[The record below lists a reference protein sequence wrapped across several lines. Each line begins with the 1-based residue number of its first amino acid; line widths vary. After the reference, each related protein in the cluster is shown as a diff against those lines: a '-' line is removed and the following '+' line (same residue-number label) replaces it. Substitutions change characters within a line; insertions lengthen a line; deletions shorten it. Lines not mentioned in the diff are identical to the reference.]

1 MINFTVV
8 TSFTDELFD
17 NLYAACS
24 AELDAGTYPWHL
36 FPQVTTEDQKKAHLK
51 AAFNAATFMFT
62 VDEDGHYL
70 MLNAGTVTNGV
81 FSWYLGLIGPNTSG
95 SKSWLYGDDYV
106 NARNAF
112 WPANSITNIN
122 IETVGSGTSVYDH
135 LETAKQA
142 GTIPFSVYE
151 DAPLDKDVIV
161 QAEIRYE
168 L

>member
-1 MINFTVV
+1 MITFNVV
-8 TSFTDELFD
+8 TTYSDSLFD
-17 NLYAACS
+17 TLYNACS
-24 AELDAGTYPWHL
+24 ADMDAGSYPWHI
-36 FPQVTTEDQKKAHLK
+36 FPQITTVEQKKAHLQAGFD
-51 AAFNAATFMFT
+51 AAPFMFT

-70 MLNAGTVTNGV
+70 MLNAGSVTNGV

-122 IETVGSGTSVYDH
+122 IETAGGGTALYDH
-135 LETAKQA
+135 LESAKQA
-142 GTIPFSVYE
+142 GTIPFTVYE
-151 DAPLDKDVIV
+151 DVTLDKVLITENEV
-161 QAEIRYE
+161 RYE